1 MSNITTAGA
10 IILPDFGGKEVKMD
24 DLTKAIYFYYLK
36 HPEGTRQKELQSHE
50 EEILKYYMS
59 ITGRDD
65 VRIIRKSLHN
75 RLDPFGNSLN
85 VSISRIKKAFKDIVG
100 DRIAKFYYVD
110 GRYNEPR
117 KVALDRDYVIWDH

>member
-1 MSNITTAGA
+1 
-10 IILPDFGGKEVKMD
+10 
-24 DLTKAIYFYYLK
+24 
-36 HPEGTRQKELQSHE
+36 
-50 EEILKYYMS
+50 MS

-65 VRIIRKSLHN
+65 VRVIRKSLHN
-75 RLDPFGNSLN
+75 HLDPFGNSLN